1 MLLTDDRS
9 IDVVVVIYRS
19 RTVVVGV
26 VCVLSVE
33 VRATTNQS
41 KEIGDK

>member
-26 VCVLSVE
+26 VCVLCVE